1 MDFAHLLL
9 ELWKGADHPG
19 ALPEESLPPLHVP
32 LQVPQQP
39 LHPGGGGRALL
50 GSVVLH
56 LQEGRKLWEGSRLTW
71 MLFRKAYSWLYWPM
85 KSLNVQT

>member
-9 ELWKGADHPG
+9 KLGESANHPCTFS
-19 ALPEESLPPLHVP
+19 EESLPPLHIP

-56 LQEGRKLWEGSRLTW
+56 LKGGDE
-71 MLFRKAYSWLYWPM
+71 
-85 KSLNVQT
+85 